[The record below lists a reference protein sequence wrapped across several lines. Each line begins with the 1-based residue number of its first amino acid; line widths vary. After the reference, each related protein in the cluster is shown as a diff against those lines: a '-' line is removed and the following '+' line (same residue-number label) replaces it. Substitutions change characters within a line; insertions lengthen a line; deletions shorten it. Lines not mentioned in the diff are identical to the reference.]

1 MSGADAL
8 PVVRDGRDGDADQ
21 LIRLMAD
28 VFAEYP
34 GCVLDVDGEEP
45 DLRAIA
51 TAYAGHGGRFWVAE
65 SPSDGRIVGMVGG
78 RPLGSADGHWEL
90 KKLYVDRSARG
101 TGLGSHLVRLVEAEA
116 ARRGAPV
123 LELWSDTRFLDAHR
137 LYQRLGFRRGT
148 ELRELHDLSN
158 SVEYHFAKS
167 VAVSKETRSLARIL
181 EHHGITV
188 VLDVGANVGQYA
200 TRLRHGGYDGRIVSF
215 EPLPEAR
222 AALARAAAGDRLWQI
237 APQAALGADRGTV
250 TLNVSAETDMSST
263 LPFRPEMG
271 ELLDSAAYTG
281 SVTVPITRLDE
292 VFDAHVAPGD
302 RCFLKIDTQGTESA
316 VLDGAAGRLDR
327 ISCIQLELSVVP
339 VYQGEPGYLDMIDGL
354 ARLGFQ
360 PALFISGYFNR
371 RTARMISMD
380 GVFVRL
386 SQ

>member
-1 MSGADAL
+1 MSGAEAT

-45 DLRAIA
+45 NLRAIA
-51 TAYAGHGGRFWVAE
+51 TAYAGYRGRFWVAE
-65 SPSDGRIVGMVGG
+65 VPAEGRIVGMVGG
-78 RPLGSADGHWEL
+78 RPLGSGSGDWEL
-90 KKLYVDRSARG
+90 KKLYVDRSTRG
-101 TGLGSHLVRLVEAEA
+101 TGLGTRLVRLVEAEA
-116 ARRGAPV
+116 ARRGAKV

-137 LYQRLGFRRGT
+137 LYERLGYRRGT
-148 ELRELHDLSN
+148 ELRELHDLSG
-158 SVEYHFAKS
+158 SVEYHFAKP
-167 VAVSKETRSLARIL
+167 VALSKETRSLVRIL

-222 AALARAAAGDRLWQI
+222 TALARAASWDPLWQV
-237 APQAALGADRGTV
+237 ATQAALGAEVGTV
-250 TLNVSAETDMSST
+250 ALNISAETDMSST

-271 ELLDSAAYTG
+271 ALLDGAAYTG
-281 SVTVPITRLDE
+281 SVTVPITRLDR

-316 VLDGAAGRLDR
+316 VLEGAAGSLDR
-327 ISCIQLELSVVP
+327 IAGIQLELSVVP
-339 VYQGEPGYLDMIDGL
+339 VYQGEPAYLDMIDRL
-354 ARLGFQ
+354 DRLGFQ
-360 PALFISGYFNR
+360 PALFIPGYFNR

>member
-1 MSGADAL
+1 MIGIDTIPL
-8 PVVRDGRDGDADQ
+8 VRDGRDGDAEQ
-21 LIRLMAD
+21 LIRLMGD

-51 TAYAGHGGRFWVAE
+51 TAYAGYGGRFWVAE
-65 SPSDGRIVGMVGG
+65 APSDGRIVGMVGG
-78 RPLGSADGHWEL
+78 RPLGLAGGHWEL

-101 TGLGSHLVRLVEAEA
+101 TGLGTRLVRLVEAEA

-123 LELWSDTRFLDAHR
+123 LELWSDTRFHDAHR
-137 LYQRLGFRRGT
+137 LYERLGYRRGT
-148 ELRELHDLSN
+148 ELRELHDLSD
-158 SVEYHFAKS
+158 SVEYHFSKP
-167 VAVSKETRSLARIL
+167 VAVSKETRSLVRIL

-222 AALARAAAGDRLWQI
+222 TALARAAAGDPSWQV
-237 APQAALGADRGTV
+237 APQAALGAMEGAV
-250 TLNVSAETDMSST
+250 TLNVSAESDMSST

-292 VFDAHVAPGD
+292 VFDTYVAPGD
-302 RCFLKIDTQGTESA
+302 RCFLKIDTQGSESA
-316 VLDGAAGRLDR
+316 VLEGAADRLDR
-327 ISCIQLELSVVP
+327 ISCIQLELSIVP
-339 VYQGEPGYLDMIDGL
+339 VYQGEPGFLDMIDRL

-360 PALFISGYFNR
+360 PALFIPGYFNR

-380 GVFVRL
+380 GVFVSL
-386 SQ
+386 SR